1 MRIRVGAS
9 DLVDYN
15 DGYGLVD
22 SEDMRSHHR
31 VRGSGLGFGTASLT
45 ATTRDPTILT
55 AASAATIAFSIT
67 WARVR

>member
-22 SEDMRSHHR
+22 SEDRRSHRR
-31 VRGSGLGFGTASLT
+31 VRGSGLGTASLT